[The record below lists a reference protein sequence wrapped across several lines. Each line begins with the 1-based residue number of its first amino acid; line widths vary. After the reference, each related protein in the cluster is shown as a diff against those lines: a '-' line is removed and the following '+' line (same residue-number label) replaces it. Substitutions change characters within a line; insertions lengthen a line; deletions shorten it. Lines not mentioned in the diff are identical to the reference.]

1 MNRFAVGS
9 GQTLFVQLVHNIV
22 DDREGFFFV
31 FDLCP
36 KILKIG
42 SNPLKSLPVFVEGVF
57 RAGEIGRFRA
67 IALWPGQQPVG
78 GKTLINSSSS
88 TRVTGLLRKEWAPR
102 M

>member
-78 GKTLINSSSS
+78 GKDFDQLVQLYACDRFIE
-88 TRVTGLLRKEWAPR
+88 KR
-102 M
+102 MGA